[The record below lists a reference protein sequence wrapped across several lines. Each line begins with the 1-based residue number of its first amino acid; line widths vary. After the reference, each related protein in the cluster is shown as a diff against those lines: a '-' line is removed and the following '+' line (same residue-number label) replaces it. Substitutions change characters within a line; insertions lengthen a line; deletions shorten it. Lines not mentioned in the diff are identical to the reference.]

1 MQKASQVAAAKSG
14 LTAVCKGDKLIIHR
28 ALVTKLAVFF
38 CLIVLAFD
46 LPYYLMQDAWFFWR

>member
-1 MQKASQVAAAKSG
+1 MAAAKSG